1 MRAGGRAR
9 RALRHGP
16 LGLGGTLE
24 GWCGARESLSSP
36 AQVTRVA
43 SRLVDGRSGDA
54 SGAGDASGV
63 RRRKW
68 WRQRLVATQ
77 RGTPAPMARCTCT
90 QGRRAPRAR
99 PGCAPAPPLQ
109 PFSYSLSSTRQLH
122 HILSDRNY
130 YITVF
135 LHLKG
140 QKFRGDA
147 RLLCARYPR
156 HQVQRARHQGAY
168 SARLAPSTAAP
179 DVVCLLGRGCGAEA
193 ALRTPEAATRES
205 A

>member
-1 MRAGGRAR
+1 MV
-9 RALRHGP
+9 
-16 LGLGGTLE
+16 
-24 GWCGARESLSSP
+24 WCPRKSV
-36 AQVTRVA
+36 VTC
-43 SRLVDGRSGDA
+43 
-54 SGAGDASGV
+54 AGDASGV
-63 RRRKW
+63 TLGGRQIGGREWRRGREWSAAAEVVAPAARRNTARRSCTDGAVYAHARK
-68 WRQRLVATQ
+68 A
-77 RGTPAPMARCTCT
+77 
-90 QGRRAPRAR
+90 RAPGQTWLRA
-99 PGCAPAPPLQ
+99 GTAAAAILVFVEFNTSVAPHSIRSKL
-109 PFSYSLSSTRQLH
+109 L
-122 HILSDRNY
+122 
-130 YITVF
+130 TVF